1 MKLYLSSFRIGNQAE
16 KLVGLFGENKRVVV
30 IANAMDYLNDPME
43 RKQRVQQ
50 SIDEL
55 TDLGLS
61 AEEIDLREFFNKNE
75 LLADSLNKY
84 SGVWVRGGNAFVL
97 RRAMRQ
103 SGFDKFII
111 EKISDNNFIY
121 GGYSAGVCVLTPDLH
136 GTELVDDPSIIPDGY
151 EKEIIWE
158 GLKILDYYFAPHY
171 RSDHP
176 ESPLVGKQVEY
187 YKTNKMPYRALH
199 DGEVI
204 VSDERH

>member
-1 MKLYLSSFRIGNQAE
+1 MKLYLSSFRIGNRSE
-16 KLVGLFGENKRVVV
+16 KLVEMFGNNKKIAV
-30 IANAMDYLNDPME
+30 IANAMDYLDDLVE

-50 SIDEL
+50 SIAEL
-55 TDLGLS
+55 TDLNLD
-61 AEEIDLREFFNKNE
+61 AEEVDLREFFNKSN
-75 LLADSLNKY
+75 LLSGTLNKY
-84 SGVWVRGGNAFVL
+84 GGVRVRGGNLFVL

-103 SGFDKFII
+103 SGFDDFILG
-111 EKISDNNFIY
+111 KINDDNFVY

-136 GTELVDDPSIIPDGY
+136 GAELVDDPSIIPDGY

-176 ESPLVGKQVEY
+176 ESPLVEKQVEY
-187 YKTNKMPYRALH
+187 YKINGMPYRALH

-204 VSDERH
+204 IG